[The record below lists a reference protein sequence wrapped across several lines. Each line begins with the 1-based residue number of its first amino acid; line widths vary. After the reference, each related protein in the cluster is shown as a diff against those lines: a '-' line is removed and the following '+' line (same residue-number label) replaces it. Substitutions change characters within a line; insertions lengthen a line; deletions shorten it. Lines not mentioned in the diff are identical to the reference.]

1 MNTFTK
7 AYLCANKFS
16 NVNKKV
22 VTPYTDQESKKR
34 QVARMF
40 DNIAPKYDFLNHF
53 LSLGID
59 ISWRKKTI
67 RAISPYQPRQILDVA
82 TGTADL
88 AIEAARALKPEQ
100 IIGIDI
106 AAEMLEIGRKKLE
119 KRNLQGLISL
129 EQGDSE
135 KLRFENRTFDAVTV
149 AFGVR
154 NFENLE
160 AGLREM
166 HRVLKNNGVLAV
178 LEFSTPTLFPF
189 KQIYNFYFSNIL
201 PFIGRISS
209 KDTRAYSY
217 LYESVQAFP
226 DRARFESILTNIG
239 FKNVK
244 SKALTLGIC
253 TLYIAEK

>member
-1 MNTFTK
+1 MPF
-7 AYLCANKFS
+7 KFP

-22 VTPYTDQESKKR
+22 VTPYSDQESKKR
-34 QVARMF
+34 QVAKMF

-67 RAISPYQPRQILDVA
+67 REIAPYHPKHILDVA

-88 AIEAARALKPEQ
+88 AIEAARTLKPEK
-100 IIGIDI
+100 IIGVDI
-106 AAEMLEIGRKKLE
+106 ANEMLEIGRKKLGR
-119 KRNLQGLISL
+119 RNLDSVIEL
-129 EQGDSE
+129 ETGDSE
-135 KLRFENRTFDAVTV
+135 NLRFTDETFDAVTV

-166 HRVLKNNGVLAV
+166 HRVLRPGGVMAV

-189 KQIYNFYFSNIL
+189 KQLYNFYFSTIL
-201 PFIGRISS
+201 PFIGRVTS

-226 DRARFESILTNIG
+226 DKGRFESILTKIG
-239 FKNVK
+239 FKTVK

-253 TLYIAEK
+253 TLYVAEK

>member
-1 MNTFTK
+1 
-7 AYLCANKFS
+7 
-16 NVNKKV
+16 VNKKV
-22 VTPYTDQESKKR
+22 VTPYSDQESKKR
-34 QVARMF
+34 QVAKMF

-67 RAISPYQPRQILDVA
+67 REIAPYHPKHILDVA

-88 AIEAARALKPEQ
+88 AIEAARTLKPEK
-100 IIGIDI
+100 IIGVDI
-106 AAEMLEIGRKKLE
+106 ANEMLEIGRKKLGR
-119 KRNLQGLISL
+119 RNLNAVIEL
-129 EQGDSE
+129 ETGDSE
-135 KLRFENRTFDAVTV
+135 NLRFTDETFDAVTV

-166 HRVLKNNGVLAV
+166 HRVLRPGGVMAV

-189 KQIYNFYFSNIL
+189 KQLYNFYFSTIL
-201 PFIGRISS
+201 PFIGRVTS

-226 DRARFESILTNIG
+226 DKGRFESILKKNG
-239 FKNVK
+239 FKTVK

-253 TLYIAEK
+253 TLYVAEK

>member
-1 MNTFTK
+1 MIKISIVT
-7 AYLCANKFS
+7 
-16 NVNKKV
+16 KKV
-22 VTPYTDQESKKR
+22 VTPYSEQESKKR
-34 QVARMF
+34 QVAKMF
-40 DNIAPKYDFLNHF
+40 DNIAPKYDFLNHL

-67 RAISPYQPRQILDVA
+67 RAIAPYHPTQLLDVA

-88 AIEAARALKPEQ
+88 AIEAAKTLKPER
-100 IIGIDI
+100 IIGVDI
-106 AAEMLEIGRKKLE
+106 ANEMLEIGRKKLA
-119 KRNLQGLISL
+119 KRSL
-129 EQGDSE
+129 DAVIQLETGDSE
-135 KLRFENRTFDAVTV
+135 NLRFADETFDAVTV

-160 AGLREM
+160 AGLSEM
-166 HRVLKNNGVLAV
+166 YRVLKHNGALAV

-189 KQIYNFYFSNIL
+189 KQLYNFYFSSIL
-201 PFIGRISS
+201 PFIGRVTS

-226 DRARFESILTNIG
+226 DRQRFEAILKQIG
-239 FKNVK
+239 FSSVK
-244 SKALTLGIC
+244 SKQLTLGIC